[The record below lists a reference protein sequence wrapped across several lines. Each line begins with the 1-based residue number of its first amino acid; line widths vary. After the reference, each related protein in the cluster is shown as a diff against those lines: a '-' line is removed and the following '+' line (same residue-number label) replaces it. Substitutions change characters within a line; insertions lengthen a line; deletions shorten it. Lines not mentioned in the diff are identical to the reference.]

1 MNLVLASQSPR
12 RRELLSLI
20 QKDFTVQSS
29 CVEEIV
35 PEGLTAEE
43 TVVYL
48 AKLKAEEVAQ
58 RLKISTDSQ
67 KTVVIGA
74 DTVVVLDGEI
84 MGKPKDRDDC
94 IRMISLLS
102 GRQHEVY
109 TGVAIVVKGQTESFY
124 QRTAVRFLD
133 LTKEEIEWYASL
145 QEPYDK
151 AGAYGI
157 QGFGSFLVEGI
168 DGDYF
173 NVMGLPVAALNR
185 RLKKYL
191 K

>member
-58 RLKISTDSQ
+58 RLKTSTDSQ

-94 IRMISLLS
+94 IRMISLL
-102 GRQHEVY
+102 RQ
-109 TGVAIVVKGQTESFY
+109 
-124 QRTAVRFLD
+124 TA
-133 LTKEEIEWYASL
+133 WYIP
-145 QEPYDK
+145 E
-151 AGAYGI
+151 
-157 QGFGSFLVEGI
+157 
-168 DGDYF
+168 
-173 NVMGLPVAALNR
+173 LPL
-185 RLKKYL
+185 
-191 K
+191 

>member
-58 RLKISTDSQ
+58 RLKTSPDSQ

-157 QGFGSFLVEGI
+157 QGFGSLLVEGI

-191 K
+191 Q

>member
-58 RLKISTDSQ
+58 RLKTSTDSQ

-102 GRQHEVY
+102 GRQHEGY

-157 QGFGSFLVEGI
+157 QGFGSLLVEGI

-191 K
+191 Q

>member
-58 RLKISTDSQ
+58 RLKTSTDSQ

-157 QGFGSFLVEGI
+157 QGFGSLLVEGI

-185 RLKKYL
+185 RLKK
-191 K
+191 

>member
-20 QKDFTVQSS
+20 QKDFTIQSS

-58 RLKISTDSQ
+58 RLKTSTDSQ

-102 GRQHEVY
+102 SRQHEVY

-157 QGFGSFLVEGI
+157 QGFGSLLVEGI

-191 K
+191 Q

>member
-58 RLKISTDSQ
+58 RLKTSTDSQ

-84 MGKPKDRDDC
+84 MGKPKDCDDC

-157 QGFGSFLVEGI
+157 QGFGSLLVEGI

-191 K
+191 Q

>member
-58 RLKISTDSQ
+58 RLKTSTDSQ

-157 QGFGSFLVEGI
+157 QGFGSLLVEGI

-173 NVMGLPVAALNR
+173 NVMGLPVAALNH

-191 K
+191 Q

>member
-1 MNLVLASQSPR
+1 MKLVLASQSPR
-12 RRELLSLI
+12 RRELLSVI
-20 QKDFTVQSS
+20 QKDFTVRSS
-29 CVEEIV
+29 DVEEII
-35 PEGLTAEE
+35 PDGLTAEE

-58 RLKISTDSQ
+58 QLKKERDSQ
-67 KTVVIGA
+67 ENIVVGA

-84 MGKPKDRDDC
+84 MGKPKDYDDC
-94 IRMISLLS
+94 VRMISRLS

-109 TGVAIVVKGQTESFY
+109 TGVAIVVNGQTESFY

-157 QGFGSFLVEGI
+157 QGFGSLLVEGI

-191 K
+191 P

>member
-58 RLKISTDSQ
+58 RLKTNPDSQ

-84 MGKPKDRDDC
+84 MGKPKDSDDC

-157 QGFGSFLVEGI
+157 QGFGSLLVEGI

-191 K
+191 Q

>member
-58 RLKISTDSQ
+58 WLKTSTDSQ

-157 QGFGSFLVEGI
+157 QGFGSLLVEGI

-191 K
+191 Q